1 MVQAIR
7 DQWLVVAAIVVV
19 MAIAAWLAIDRWK
32 SGAWR
37 RDRS

>member
-7 DQWLVVAAIVVV
+7 DQWLIAAAIVAV
-19 MAIAAWLAIDRWK
+19 MAIAVWLAIGRWR

-37 RDRS
+37 RGRS

>member
-7 DQWLVVAAIVVV
+7 DQWLVAAALVAV
-19 MAIAAWLAIDRWK
+19 MAIAVWLVIDRWR

-37 RDRS
+37 RGRS